1 MADTVNQP
9 VKSRRDSFHERL
21 KTKYPDRQFDDDE
34 ALFGQISDDY
44 DEYDKQIAGYRENE
58 EALSKMFNA
67 SPKAA
72 ALTMAFKDGDPLMK
86 FVEIFGEDMLAAA
99 NDPEKKEEL
108 AKANNEYVTRVTEN
122 KKYEDEYNNN
132 LEATIKNIEEFEQE
146 NGISPEETDNSI
158 LPAISQIFK
167 DYLVGK
173 ISKETLAMVRNAINH
188 DTDVA
193 AAGEEGL
200 LKGKN
205 TKIRAKMKEHSPSEN
220 LPPHLGG
227 GTGGGA
233 AVPTQRKRSNPIFDL
248 ADQAK

>member
-1 MADTVNQP
+1 MATSVNQP
-9 VKSRRDSFHERL
+9 VKSRRDLFHERL
-21 KTKYPDRQFDDDE
+21 KAKYPDRQFDDDE
-34 ALFGQISDDY
+34 AIFGQISDDY

-58 EALSKMFNA
+58 EALSNMFNA

-86 FVEIFGEDMLAAA
+86 FVEMFGEDMLAAA

-122 KKYEDEYNNN
+122 KKYEDEYNAN
-132 LEATIKNIEEFEQE
+132 LESTIKTIEEFEQE
-146 NGISPEETDNSI
+146 NGLAPEEIDNTI
-158 LPAISQIFK
+158 LPAISQIFS

-193 AAGEEGL
+193 QAGEEGL

-205 TKIRAKMKEHSPSEN
+205 AKIRAKMKEHSPSEG
-220 LPPHLGG
+220 LPVHLGG

-233 AVPTQRKRSNPIFDL
+233 PVPAQRRRSNPIFDL
-248 ADQAK
+248 ADEAK